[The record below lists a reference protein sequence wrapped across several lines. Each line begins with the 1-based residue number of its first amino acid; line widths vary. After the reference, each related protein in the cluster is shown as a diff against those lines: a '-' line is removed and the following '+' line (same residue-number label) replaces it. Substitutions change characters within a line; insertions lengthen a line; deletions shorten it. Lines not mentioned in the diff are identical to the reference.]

1 MALID
6 FRDVVFVYHMHDE
19 KEKRWHGRYH
29 SHNPREYEL
38 HYFIQGEGQFYSG
51 EAYAI
56 HPGSLF
62 VSPPGES
69 HQIRVTNMDNPL
81 SYYAILF
88 EIDLNDREVCSLM
101 ESLRQTKHRIIGANF
116 RFFFEEVRE
125 KALSSDFW
133 RHKSAMHQFASFLY
147 LLNSEKGDFHY
158 GDERNRHIERAL
170 KIMQENVFRDL
181 DLGDLARRLNLS
193 ESYFIRLFKEKIK
206 MTPMKYFT
214 RLRVE
219 AASSLLS
226 STDLTSAAIAER
238 LNFYSEFHFSRVFKQ
253 YTSYSPRA
261 YRQRFIGTSE
271 NIQEEKESS

>member
-6 FRDVVFVYHMHDE
+6 FKDVVFVYHLHDE
-19 KEKRWHGRYH
+19 REMRWHGRYH
-29 SHNPREYEL
+29 NHRPREYEL
-38 HYFIQGEGQFYSG
+38 HYFIQGEGLFFSG
-51 EAYAI
+51 NTYPI
-56 HPGSLF
+56 QPGSLF
-62 VSPPGES
+62 ISPPGES
-69 HQIRVTNMDNPL
+69 HQIRVEEQDNPL

-101 ESLRQTKHRIIGANF
+101 ESLRTTKHRAIGANF

-125 KALSSDFW
+125 KALSDDYW
-133 RHKSAMHQFASFLY
+133 RRKSAMHQFTSFLY
-147 LLNSEKGDFHY
+147 LLNSSSGGFHY

-170 KIMQENVFRDL
+170 KIMQENVFNDL
-181 DLGDLARRLNLS
+181 DLGGLARRLNLS
-193 ESYFIRLFKEKIK
+193 ESYFIRLFKERIR

-226 STDLTSAAIAER
+226 STDMTSAAIAEK

-253 YTSYSPRA
+253 YTGYSPRT
-261 YRQRFIGTSE
+261 YRQKYLTIV
-271 NIQEEKESS
+271 

>member
-6 FRDVVFVYHMHDE
+6 FRDVVFVYHMHE
-19 KEKRWHGRYH
+19 EEEKRWHGRYH

-38 HYFIQGEGQFYSG
+38 HYFIQGEGNFYSG
-51 EAYAI
+51 ETYHI
-56 HPGSLF
+56 QPGSLF
-62 VSPPGES
+62 ISPPGES
-69 HQIRVTNMDNPL
+69 HQIRVGDMETPL

-101 ESLRQTKHRIIGANF
+101 ESLRQTRHRAIGSNF

-133 RHKSAMHQFASFLY
+133 RHKSAMHQFISFLY
-147 LLNSEKGDFHY
+147 LLNSSQGDFHY

-170 KIMQENVFRDL
+170 KIMQESVFHDL
-181 DLGDLARRLNLS
+181 DLGALSRRLNLS
-193 ESYFIRLFKEKIK
+193 ESYFIRLFKEKMK

-226 STDLTSAAIAER
+226 STNLTSAAIAER

-261 YRQRFIGTSE
+261 YRQRFLTAGGTL
-271 NIQEEKESS
+271 QKEKSS